1 MRERGRERQRERE
14 SIMLGSGNVELESYR
29 TTKGDIVIRRE
40 LIWEHGLI
48 SIGDFDE
55 EESTG
60 GFMGQSEGN
69 TGLQHRL

>member
-1 MRERGRERQRERE
+1 
-14 SIMLGSGNVELESYR
+14 MLGSGNVELESYR
-29 TTKGDIVIRRE
+29 TNKGDIVIRRE
-40 LIWEHGLI
+40 LIWDQGLI